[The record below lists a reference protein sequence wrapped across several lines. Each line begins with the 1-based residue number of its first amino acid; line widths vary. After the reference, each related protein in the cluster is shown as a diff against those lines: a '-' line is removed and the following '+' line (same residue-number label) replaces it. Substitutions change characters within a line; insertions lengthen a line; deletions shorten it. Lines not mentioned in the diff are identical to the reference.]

1 MNHKECKMKGE
12 MKKMLEE
19 LELKLEEER
28 KLKARLVAPIDRRIK
43 NLQIAINKI
52 KAFNN
57 ERDIAQEETIYYSE
71 NISNID

>member
-1 MNHKECKMKGE
+1 MKGE
-12 MKKMLEE
+12 IKMLEE

-57 ERDIAQEETIYYSE
+57 ERDIAQEETVYYSE
-71 NISNID
+71 NISNIN